1 MDREELREDPRLLL
15 ESKLVADGVKGAVA
29 RSMVKNLS
37 DEKVKEMLKPF
48 IEKEAKDREVFL
60 RQWR

>member
-1 MDREELREDPRLLL
+1 MDKGELREDPRLLL

-29 RSMVKNLS
+29 RSMVENLS

-48 IEKEAKDREVFL
+48 LKKEAEERKIFL